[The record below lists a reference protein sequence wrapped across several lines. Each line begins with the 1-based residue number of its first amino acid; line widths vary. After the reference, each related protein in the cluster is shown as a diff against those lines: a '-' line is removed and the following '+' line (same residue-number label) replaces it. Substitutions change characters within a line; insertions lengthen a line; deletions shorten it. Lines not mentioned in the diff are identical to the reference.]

1 MKKQITPYMQYR
13 LWFVHKYTNEGK
25 SKAWIAEKLEVTRER
40 VRQLLKM
47 AK

>member
-1 MKKQITPYMQYR
+1 MQKLTPYMQYR
-13 LWFVHKYTNEGK
+13 LWFVRKYHGEGK
-25 SKAWIAEKLEVTRER
+25 SKEWMAQKLEVTRER